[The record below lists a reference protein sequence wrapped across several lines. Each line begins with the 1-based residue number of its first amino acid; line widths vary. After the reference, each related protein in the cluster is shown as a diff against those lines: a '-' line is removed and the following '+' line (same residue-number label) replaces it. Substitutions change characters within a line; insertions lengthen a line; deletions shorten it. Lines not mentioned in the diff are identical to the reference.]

1 MRFTYCGG
9 NGPQTYRIALL
20 QVIGSLPTPESG
32 LRAHLD
38 HFWDMVV
45 VRHFQLVSYDLR
57 IAVEMAAN
65 LPYCISASYW
75 KPIYTRE
82 WTRSLFR
89 PFLVFRRFQLV
100 SQFTYCGGNGPQTC
114 LIALLQVIGSLT
126 IPESGLGA

>member
-45 VRHFQLVSYDLR
+45 VRHFQLVSYNLR
-57 IAVEMAAN
+57 IAVEMAAKPSI
-65 LPYCISASYW
+65 LHFCKLLGAYLCQRVDL
-75 KPIYTRE
+75 KPI
-82 WTRSLFR
+82 
-89 PFLVFRRFQLV
+89 
-100 SQFTYCGGNGPQTC
+100 
-114 LIALLQVIGSLT
+114 
-126 IPESGLGA
+126 